1 MLYCMGKIDREVS
14 SIGKQKVPHMLYE
27 QLKWVVKSPPKHPTC
42 SLSVSVSSSGYKA
55 NGLRPP
61 SAYKRRDTE
70 LSALADTGCQ
80 AVCMGRVQLQSLGL
94 SVKDLLTPMLNLKAA
109 NSTGITVL
117 GAIFIYISGT
127 DNKGKIGEHTRY
139 VTWPR
144 VSTAVIKTS
153 L

>member
-1 MLYCMGKIDREVS
+1 M
-14 SIGKQKVPHMLYE
+14 
-27 QLKWVVKSPPKHPTC
+27 
-42 SLSVSVSSSGYKA
+42 YKA

-109 NSTGITVL
+109 NETGINVL
-117 GAIFIYISGT
+117 GVVFIYLSGK
-127 DNKGKIGEHTRY
+127 DKRGKVWGTHQ
-139 VTWPR
+139 VC
-144 VSTAVIKTS
+144 
-153 L
+153 